1 MNELPSVCILGAG
14 GSGLAA
20 ARLLSAREGLCG
32 RVCSEREPD
41 AAVREAFRAQGYQW
55 DAAGPGAGDGR
66 VVVSPG
72 FAAEHPW
79 MERARAEGLRVEA
92 EAEMGASCLKGRI
105 LAITGSLGKTTMA
118 MLAADLLRAQG
129 YSVTLSGNI
138 GVPVCEVA
146 LERGEADWHVL
157 ELSSFQ
163 TEIFQRFRPDVGVI
177 LNLVPNHLDRHGTMA
192 RYAEAKARMVAF
204 QEEGDLAVIPE
215 GYPAPVETRG
225 RVRVP
230 DPARVPDTRGTGFDF
245 PAYRANL
252 AALMTGLGE
261 VPLDIRTVQSVLE
274 AFRFPPHRME
284 VLTHG
289 RGGVIIDDS
298 KSTCLSATC
307 AAMEAMA
314 GPMHVIIGGVHK
326 GDPPEML
333 IDVLRNYPVSL
344 YLFGASADV
353 FAACWRGHSS
363 RCGIYPDLAEAV
375 KAVFLHRKEGE
386 PLLFS
391 PGCASF
397 DQYSSYM
404 ERGQHFQHLIE
415 AFSNNPFDSKPSAQ
429 EKP

>member
-1 MNELPSVCILGAG
+1 MNRTLQVCILGAG

-20 ARLLSAREGLCG
+20 ARLLSVREGLRG

-41 AAVREAFRAQGYQW
+41 AAVREAFLSVGFEW
-55 DAAGPGAGDGR
+55 DAAGPAAGDGR

-79 MERARAEGLRVEA
+79 LERAGGLGSRVEA
-92 EAEMGASCLKGRI
+92 EAELGSSYLKGRI

-118 MLAADLLRAQG
+118 MLAADLLRAHG

-163 TEIFQRFRPDVGVI
+163 TEMFQRFRPDVGVI

-192 RYAEAKARMVAF
+192 RYAEAKARMVGF

-215 GYPAPVETRG
+215 GYPVRVGTRG
-225 RVRVP
+225 WVRVP

-252 AALMTGLGE
+252 AGLMTGLAE
-261 VPLDIRTVQSVLE
+261 VPLDAETVRSVLE
-274 AFRFPPHRME
+274 GFRFPPHRME

-289 RGGVIIDDS
+289 RGGLIVDDS
-298 KSTCLSATC
+298 KSTCLSATR
-307 AAMEAMA
+307 AAMEAVA

-333 IDVLRNYPVSL
+333 IGVLRNYPVSL
-344 YLFGASADV
+344 YLFGASAEV
-353 FAACWRGHSS
+353 FAASWQGHSG
-363 RCGIYPDLAEAV
+363 RCGIYPDLTEAV

-415 AFSNNPFDSKPSAQ
+415 AFINNPSDSKPSAQ